1 MSLRLSGLK
10 PGKYVIYIEGL
21 SEEDEKENY
30 VFSVYS
36 SSPFTLYEQQIQ
48 QNRHY
53 FL

>member
-10 PGKYVIYIEGL
+10 PGKYVIYIECL

-36 SSPFTLYEQQIQ
+36 NSPFTLYE
-48 QNRHY
+48 
-53 FL
+53 